1 MRYWY
6 FLKYNMPNKKVLVT
20 GGAGYIG
27 SHMIDLLL
35 SDGFEVV
42 AIDNFSNSQAANLN
56 IKAAFI
62 EGDIADEKLVKNIFA
77 NHQIHAVFHFA
88 AAIEAGESML
98 NPAFYY
104 RNNVANSLSFIDLVI
119 RNNPQS
125 HFIFSS
131 SAAVY
136 EAKNDLIKERDKKNP
151 ANIYGKT
158 KLIIEEALSDCAKA
172 HNLSYGIL
180 RYFNA
185 CGANWQKN
193 LGENRQVESH
203 LIPLLLRFLN
213 RGDIEFFV
221 NGNDY
226 QTSDGTCIR
235 DYVHVQDICSAHLKM
250 LNYLENG
257 GTKRCFNI
265 GAGHGYSVLEIIK
278 KAEEIS
284 GKKLL
289 INYKKRREGDA
300 ASLVASNDLAQNI
313 LGWRAELSS
322 LDEIVSSAWNWEKL
336 QFNQKNL

>member
-1 MRYWY
+1 
-6 FLKYNMPNKKVLVT
+6 MPNKKVLVT

-42 AIDNFSNSQAANLN
+42 AIDNFSNSQAGNLN

-104 RNNVANSLSFIDLVI
+104 RNNVANSLSLIDLVI
-119 RNNPQS
+119 RYSPKS

-136 EAKNDLIKERDKKNP
+136 EAKNDLIKEDDKKNP
-151 ANIYGKT
+151 ASIYGKT
-158 KLIIEEALSDCAKA
+158 KLIVEEALFDCAKA

-213 RGDIEFFV
+213 RQDIEFFV

-226 QTSDGTCIR
+226 QTLDGTCVR
-235 DYVHVQDICSAHLKM
+235 DYVHVKDICAAHLKT
-250 LNYLENG
+250 LNYLENAG
-257 GTKRCFNI
+257 DEKCFNI
-265 GAGHGYSVLEIIK
+265 GTGHGFSVLEIIK

-284 GKKLL
+284 GKKLP

-300 ASLVASNDLAQNI
+300 DSLVASNELARKV
-313 LGWRAELSS
+313 LGWQPEFSS
-322 LDEIVSSAWNWEKL
+322 LDEIISSAWKWEKL
-336 QFNQKNL
+336 QFKQKNL

>member
-1 MRYWY
+1 MSS
-6 FLKYNMPNKKVLVT
+6 KKVLVS

-27 SHMIDLLL
+27 SHMIELLL

-42 AIDNFSNSQAANLN
+42 VIDNFSNSLVKKINP
-56 IKAAFI
+56 KVTFI
-62 EGDIADEKLVKNIFA
+62 ESDIADLEVMKNIFT

-88 AAIEAGESML
+88 AAIEAGASMT
-98 NPAFYY
+98 NPSAYY
-104 RNNVANSLSFIDLVI
+104 RNNVANSLNLIDLVI
-119 RNNPQS
+119 RYSPRS
-125 HFIFSS
+125 YFIFSS

-136 EAKNDLIKERDKKNP
+136 EAKNDLLKEEDKKNP

-158 KLIIEEALSDCAKA
+158 KLIVEETLFDCAKA

-213 RGDIEFFV
+213 RQDIEFFV

-226 QTSDGTCIR
+226 QTLDGTCVR
-235 DYVHVQDICSAHLKM
+235 DYVHVQDICSAHLKT
-250 LNYLENG
+250 LNHLENDG
-257 GTKRCFNI
+257 DEKCFNI
-265 GAGHGYSVLEIIK
+265 GTGRGFSVLEIIK

-284 GKKLL
+284 GKKLP

-300 ASLVASNDLAQNI
+300 DSLVASNELARKV
-313 LGWRAELSS
+313 LGWQPEFSS
-322 LDEIVSSAWNWEKL
+322 LDEIISSAWKWEKL
-336 QFNQKNL
+336 LFKQKNL

>member
-1 MRYWY
+1 MSS
-6 FLKYNMPNKKVLVT
+6 KKVLVS

-27 SHMIDLLL
+27 SHMIELLL

-42 AIDNFSNSQAANLN
+42 VIDNFSNSLVKKINP
-56 IKAAFI
+56 KVTFI
-62 EGDIADEKLVKNIFA
+62 ESDIADLEVMKNIFT

-88 AAIEAGESML
+88 AAIEAGASMT
-98 NPAFYY
+98 NPGAYY
-104 RNNVANSLSFIDLVI
+104 RNNVANSLNLIDLVI
-119 RNNPQS
+119 RYSPRS

-136 EAKNDLIKERDKKNP
+136 EAKNDLLKEDDKKNP

-158 KLIIEEALSDCAKA
+158 KLIVEETLFDCAKA

-185 CGANWQKN
+185 CGSDWQKN

-213 RGDIEFFV
+213 RQDIEFFV
-221 NGNDY
+221 NGNDH
-226 QTSDGTCIR
+226 QTLDGTCVR
-235 DYVHVQDICSAHLKM
+235 DYVHVKDICAAHLKT
-250 LNYLENG
+250 LNHLENAG
-257 GTKRCFNI
+257 DEKCFNI
-265 GAGHGYSVLEIIK
+265 GTGRGFSVLEIIK

-284 GKKLL
+284 SKKLP

-300 ASLVASNDLAQNI
+300 DSLVASNELARKV
-313 LGWRAELSS
+313 LGWQPEFSS
-322 LDEIVSSAWNWEKL
+322 LDEIISSAWKWEKL
-336 QFNQKNL
+336 LFKQKNL